1 MVNIYL
7 NVDGSPVCFL
17 NVPNDDILRLSVRPY
32 KWIRYVLFS
41 ICGAPGYLST
51 APNGQPV
58 DDDSTSLAG
67 AIDLYYNPSESC
79 LFVDHQGLNDEVTSS
94 DRTPHSETFRS
105 DIIKRAGHAS
115 SHKEL
120 HMLVTQRT

>member
-67 AIDLYYNPSESC
+67 AIDLYYNPSGKVTLYIYNLLLTLLL
-79 LFVDHQGLNDEVTSS
+79 LFLQRVVSS
-94 DRTPHSETFRS
+94 WTIR
-105 DIIKRAGHAS
+105 G
-115 SHKEL
+115 
-120 HMLVTQRT
+120 